1 MKMNTINR
9 TDLKHPKQH
18 WIMSDKKQRREN
30 ETERRREGKR
40 KCTKRCRKDHI
51 TNIQQDRRN
60 TKNSYD
66 NDFAKVLWQW
76 HNTSTDSWR
85 IQRIAMRKKWHAKY
99 RLKKTEHCL
108 QCCSVNKNKRQTHWK
123 TLPEEMRMSHD
134 SKYQALEQLNY

>member
-18 WIMSDKKQRREN
+18 WIMTDKKQRREN
-30 ETERRREGKR
+30 DTERGRKR
-40 KCTKRCRKDHI
+40 ASVLCKEMQKGSHYKYSTRSTKHQK
-51 TNIQQDRRN
+51 
-60 TKNSYD
+60 YD

-85 IQRIAMRKKWHAKY
+85 IQRISTRKKWHAKH

-108 QCCSVNKNKRQTHWK
+108 QCCSVNKNKRQRTEKHCQKKW
-123 TLPEEMRMSHD
+123 ECRMIQNT
-134 SKYQALEQLNY
+134 KC